1 MPDLP
6 HHGPVLVVDDY
17 RPLAEAAATVAT
29 MVTGVEARTALPSD
43 ALAELDIGDI
53 SLVLLN
59 REMKPIAGPALAQSI
74 RHAFPHVSIVM
85 MGSQL
90 DGARARALG
99 ADDGIATPFNTSAF
113 RELLERQTAKD
124 AHLVAAE

>member
-6 HHGPVLVVDDY
+6 HPGSVLVVDDY

-29 MVTGVEARTALPSD
+29 MVLGIEADTALPGE
-43 ALAELDIGDI
+43 ALARLAKRDVA
-53 SLVLLN
+53 LVLLN

-99 ADDGIATPFNTSAF
+99 ANDGIATPFNTTAF
-113 RELLERQTAKD
+113 RELLERLTASEVR
-124 AHLVAAE
+124 LVAAE